1 MTLPTREDFLSHV
14 EFRFRELAPDA
25 PVRLDPNDLAHQTM
39 IRQWHQAHHEVLSAM
54 TDTAFFAFFP
64 SAPARLDPADPE
76 HATLIENWKDIA
88 SQIDSGRPGRYDW
101 SNSTQPEA
109 SSSVTATAVAH
120 EHAQQE
126 QPEED
131 EIEMAPQD
139 GSVRFE
145 ERVGNVR
152 MLMDLYAEAVASTP
166 LAAELTSHTWT
177 QVDALRGLVRDGTFQ
192 TYDHW
197 WRSASYSK
205 VIYDEDDRTE
215 ELAFVRDLTLEA
227 KIDRSTGVL
236 DVHLAGWATDFRKHN
251 TFGRVSM
258 AVG

>member
-1 MTLPTREDFLSHV
+1 MTLPTREEFLSHV

-25 PVRLDPNDLAHQTM
+25 PVRLDPNDLSHQTM
-39 IRQWHQAHHEVLSAM
+39 IRQWHEAHREVLSKM
-54 TDTAFFAFFP
+54 TDEAFFSFFP
-64 SAPARLDPADPE
+64 QAPAQLDPANSD
-76 HATLIENWKDIA
+76 HATHIEYWKDIA
-88 SQIDSGRPGRYDW
+88 SQINSGRPGRYDW
-101 SNSTQPEA
+101 SQAVVAQA
-109 SSSVTATAVAH
+109 SAATAVEEEPH
-120 EHAQQE
+120 EEE
-126 QPEED
+126 QI
-131 EIEMAPQD
+131 EIPLQD

-145 ERVGNVR
+145 ERIGNIR
-152 MLMDLYAEAVASTP
+152 MLMDLYAEAVAATP

-205 VIYDEDDRTE
+205 VIYDEQDRTE

-227 KIDRSTGVL
+227 KIDRETGAL

-258 AVG
+258 ANA